1 MGTTMLWADG
11 VLRDRTAALH
21 ARARHQAMRAP
32 RRTSE
37 EGEPR
42 ARTRL
47 GVLRFT
53 PVMIAAVTL
62 ALGVFGGTA
71 YAYFFA
77 TVSGTGQV
85 SVGKLI
91 PVTVEQATVVPNA
104 LFPGGKAGLSLKLKN
119 PNNRTLT
126 LVGVKEVGTTV
137 TVTSTHSGCSGTT
150 VSVPTTVASGLS
162 GYTLKASTV
171 TTGVTTLVIRTGAQM
186 STSSPSACQGAS
198 FHITVT
204 VSVRT

>member
-1 MGTTMLWADG
+1 MLWADR

-21 ARARHQAMRAP
+21 ARARHQAMRAS
-32 RRTSE
+32 RRTAE
-37 EGEPR
+37 AGEPR

-77 TVSGTGQV
+77 TGSGTGQV

-91 PVTVEQATVVPNA
+91 PVTVEQATVGPGSL

-126 LVGVKEVGTTV
+126 LVGVTEEVGTTA
-137 TVTSTHSGCSGTT
+137 TVTSTHSGCPGTT

-171 TTGVTTLVIRTGAQM
+171 TTGVTTLAIPTGAQM
-186 STSSPSACQGAS
+186 STSSPSDCQGAS